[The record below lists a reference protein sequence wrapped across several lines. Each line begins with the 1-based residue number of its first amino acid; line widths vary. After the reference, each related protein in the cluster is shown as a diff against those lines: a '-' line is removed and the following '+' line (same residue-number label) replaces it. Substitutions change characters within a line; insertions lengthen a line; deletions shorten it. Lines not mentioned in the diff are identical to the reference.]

1 MAEAS
6 RHGNQYGPIFNFG
19 GRSHQGNTYNV
30 SPSSD
35 ERTLLSIL
43 ESLEYPGMHERRD
56 TLTDAERGTFKWALA
71 EEEMEVVSER
81 YLSYRGDWDTST
93 KKINIGFKRW
103 LEGDEEGLFCFMG
116 KPGSGKSTL
125 MYA

>member
-6 RHGNQYGPIFNFG
+6 RHGNRYGPIFNFG
-19 GRSHQGNTYNV
+19 GRSHQGNNYNFG
-30 SPSSD
+30 PTSD

-43 ESLEYPGMHERRD
+43 ESLEYPGMDDRRD
-56 TLTDAERGTFKWALA
+56 TLTEAENGTFKWALA
-71 EEEMEVVSER
+71 EEEMEFVTNKDV
-81 YLSYRGDWDTST
+81 YNGKVLTQST
-93 KKINIGFKRW
+93 TIDIGFTRW
-103 LEGDEEGLFCFMG
+103 LECDEDGLFCFMG

>member
-19 GRSHQGNTYNV
+19 GRSHQGNNYNFG
-30 SPSSD
+30 PSSD
-35 ERTLLSIL
+35 EQTLLSIL

-56 TLTDAERGTFKWALA
+56 TLTEAESGTFRWALA
-71 EEEMEVVSER
+71 AKEVEFVTRRVVYDDGETRTHTTTIDKSFTSWLQGEEEE
-81 YLSYRGDWDTST
+81 
-93 KKINIGFKRW
+93 
-103 LEGDEEGLFCFMG
+103 LFCFMG

-125 MYA
+125 MYV